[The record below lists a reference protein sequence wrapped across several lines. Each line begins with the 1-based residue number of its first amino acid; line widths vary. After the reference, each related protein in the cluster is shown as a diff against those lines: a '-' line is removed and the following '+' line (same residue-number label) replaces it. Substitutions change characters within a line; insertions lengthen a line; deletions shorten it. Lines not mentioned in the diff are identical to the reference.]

1 MLELPTFYDIKRSAL
16 HDGPTIRTSVFFKG
30 CPLRC
35 FWCRNPEG
43 IDGGVEIVT
52 VQERC
57 IGCRECVEGCP
68 EKALGW
74 NGGAIERNLS
84 ACSLCLNCVEICPS
98 LAHEAFGWQA
108 SVDAVIAE
116 IEKDLILY
124 DQSGGGVTFSGGEPL
139 HQPAHLLELLKRCR
153 ALEIHC
159 SVDTSGY
166 AEKETVL
173 AVARLTDLF
182 LFDLKVMNPEKHK
195 KYTGVDNRLILQ
207 NLQVLDEI
215 GAAVRVRFPLI
226 ATVNDSVENVEAM
239 AGFIAGLDHIND
251 IDILVYDDPAGDRD
265 REFSQIDQTERVY
278 RYRFTPESV
287 DRTRT
292 ILERFGLSVSVE
304 HSPARSYNER

>member
-1 MLELPTFYDIKRSAL
+1 MIELPTFFDIKRSAL
-16 HDGPTIRTSVFFKG
+16 HDGPNIRTTVFFKG

-35 FWCRNPEG
+35 LWCRNPAG

-68 EKALGW
+68 EKALSW
-74 NGGAIERNLS
+74 NGGTIERTIS

-98 LAHEAFGWQA
+98 LAHEAVGWQA
-108 SVDAVIAE
+108 SVNAVMAE
-116 IEKDLILY
+116 IEKDLTLY

-139 HQPAHLLELLKRCR
+139 LQPAHLLELLKRCR
-153 ALEIHC
+153 ALDIHC

-166 AEKETVL
+166 ADKETVL
-173 AVARLTDLF
+173 AVARLTDLI
-182 LFDLKVMNPEKHK
+182 LFNLKVMNPEKHK
-195 KYTGVDNRLILQ
+195 KYTGVGNELILH

-226 ATVNDSVENVEAM
+226 ATVNDSVENIEAM
-239 AGFIAGLDHIND
+239 ARFIAGLDHIND
-251 IDILVYDDPAGDRD
+251 VDILVYDDPAADRV
-265 REFSQIDQTERVY
+265 RKLSQIDQTECAY
-278 RYRFTPESV
+278 RITPETV
-287 DRTRT
+287 DRTRA

-304 HSPARSYNER
+304 HSPARSYDER